1 MKVRIVLL
9 GVLFCMAANMA
20 GQPSRSAPASTFVP
34 VAQRSLTGCIDEQFG
49 QYVLLDGEM
58 VKIIG
63 LQSAGPSNDVF
74 AKYVGHVVQVK
85 GSRSRGPKPTFT
97 VTGIEKIADV
107 CGQAREAK

>member
-49 QYVLLDGEM
+49 QYVLLDGQM
-58 VKIIG
+58 QKIVN
-63 LQSAGPSNDVF
+63 LQSAGPKKEVF
-74 AKYVGHVVQVK
+74 AKYVGHKVEVRGTRSSGLKTAAFIVAGIVQ
-85 GSRSRGPKPTFT
+85 
-97 VTGIEKIADV
+97 IADM
-107 CGQAREAK
+107 CGQAK